1 MLRHIELSRLFN
13 QCIVRQHGAVRLI
26 STGAMQHLHI
36 PTTLQHV
43 GQPLRVGEVGAT
55 VAERADTATKM
66 NQEVLIMRI
75 DLIVPIHFSFGFA
88 NVLRPHAVKRTGK
101 YEIDS
106 VREDDALVVTPVLER
121 KKCEVRK
128 SAFSCCIHS
137 PIDFPIAVCRSFKEK
152 HVLKAA
158 ELQRFFELY
167 TAEGNHGGH
176 YAGVQRLK
184 QKSLGRYLSELQQ
197 QLQMIGEVI
206 PDP

>member
-137 PIDFPIAVCRSFKEK
+137 PIDFPIAVCRSFID
-152 HVLKAA
+152 
-158 ELQRFFELY
+158 LY